1 MQIISFSLSI
11 VFILLIILSPFI
23 FKAIF
28 KNKTFISLGI
38 GFFCA
43 IIYVIIIIGDVAL
56 FILVFYVA
64 AFSGSKVNGSG
75 AITAIFL
82 LGFFY
87 RLFAWLFYAIPH
99 VLLLVALLCFIKMS
113 TRKEKN
119 FSSIFMFISGF
130 NIIFIFAFIGT
141 LYLSVLNNTNNY
153 TYGSIEQI
161 GIIIIQLAVLSFMML
176 YDSCSIMF
184 MLHYRKVNGYIL
196 WIGIISLLL
205 PSICVLLS
213 VSLNVEFFSIISVFT
228 PIISFILAIIFYNI
242 YSGKDNLENNGFLQP
257 CSIGV
262 EEED

>member
-1 MQIISFSLSI
+1 MI
-11 VFILLIILSPFI
+11 
-23 FKAIF
+23 
-28 KNKTFISLGI
+28 
-38 GFFCA
+38 
-43 IIYVIIIIGDVAL
+43 
-56 FILVFYVA
+56 
-64 AFSGSKVNGSG
+64 
-75 AITAIFL
+75 L